1 MKINMLFL
9 ALIMLVLACKK
20 SSLVDC
26 KTPTN
31 DLALCKELIVGKW
44 EWAKN
49 IQRFGGYKVSTPQTA
64 GITRSLNFKAN
75 GIVETY
81 INGQLKDTSSY
92 EIYDAGKY
100 FKLDSGIA
108 VLTFREYDYAA
119 PRFVE
124 LKVCDDSLYLP
135 YESLIYH
142 TGNDYY
148 SRVK

>member
-44 EWAKN
+44 AWA
-49 IQRFGGYKVSTPQTA
+49 
-64 GITRSLNFKAN
+64 RSEIYARNPDSLIISRPTSISRLNLDFKAN

-81 INGQLKDTSSY
+81 IDGQLMDTSSY
-92 EIYDAGKY
+92 VIYDLVRFSKS
-100 FKLDSGIA
+100 DSGRV
-108 VLTFREYDYAA
+108 VLDFRQYGN
-119 PRFVE
+119 RFGQPVGLRICE
-124 LKVCDDSLYLP
+124 DSLFLP
-135 YESLIYH
+135 YSESHGANEFY
-142 TGNDYY
+142 NK
-148 SRVK
+148 VK